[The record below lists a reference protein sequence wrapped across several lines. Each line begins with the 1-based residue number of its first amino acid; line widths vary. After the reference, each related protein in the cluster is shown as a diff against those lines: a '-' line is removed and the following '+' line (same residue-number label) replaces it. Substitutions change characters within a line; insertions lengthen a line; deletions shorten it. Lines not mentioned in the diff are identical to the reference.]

1 MPQEQPYFL
10 KVNDSTTV
18 EVAARRLPDG
28 FYELSPY
35 EQDSTARQL
44 LVNHI
49 EQIQES
55 QRPVTAKDILIP
67 IAILIII
74 AAVIMLIARKIQK
87 NPKVY
92 DKVVG
97 RSDQ

>member
-10 KVNDSTTV
+10 KVNDSTTI

-28 FYELSPY
+28 FYELSPHQ
-35 EQDSTARQL
+35 QDSTARKML
-44 LVNHI
+44 IEHI

-67 IAILIII
+67 IGILLII
-74 AAVIMLIARKIQK
+74 AAVIMLIAKKIRD
-87 NPKVY
+87 NPKLY

-97 RSDQ
+97 KDEP